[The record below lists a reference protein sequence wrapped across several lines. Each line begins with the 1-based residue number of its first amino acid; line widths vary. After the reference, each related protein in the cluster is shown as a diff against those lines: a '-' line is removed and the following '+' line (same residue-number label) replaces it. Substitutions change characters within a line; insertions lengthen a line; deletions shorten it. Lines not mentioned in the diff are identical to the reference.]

1 MEKKVQILLYV
12 ENCTYMFLPTF
23 FLIYLI
29 QLQFKK
35 FWKPYNQFKTLD
47 SVLFFKFKIVF
58 HGFDQHVETVIMV
71 VVMPHA
77 KITFPFWVPDATKLA
92 KTLISVL
99 GVGPPERNSRF
110 ILFWWKKD
118 RGRCFKTGWVSIL
131 PVSKRKRPK
140 ISIKYRKL
148 GNSFSYTSNEFHI
161 ISFDPKKFIF
171 KPKLTFFLKESAQV
185 NRFQWTPC
193 FFSLVR

>member
-1 MEKKVQILLYV
+1 M
-12 ENCTYMFLPTF
+12 
-23 FLIYLI
+23 

-47 SVLFFKFKIVF
+47 SVLFLNLKIVF

-118 RGRCFKTGWVSIL
+118 RGSCFKTGWVSIL
-131 PVSKRKRPK
+131 PVSKRKRPM

-148 GNSFSYTSNEFHI
+148 GSSFPYIMNFICLALTPKSSYLSQNW
-161 ISFDPKKFIF
+161 P
-171 KPKLTFFLKESAQV
+171 FFLTCTLINFLVGMLKCAESLW
-185 NRFQWTPC
+185 FCTC
-193 FFSLVR
+193 FAHENMKKYSQK

>member
-1 MEKKVQILLYV
+1 M
-12 ENCTYMFLPTF
+12 
-23 FLIYLI
+23 

-47 SVLFFKFKIVF
+47 SVLFLNLKIVF

-118 RGRCFKTGWVSIL
+118 RGSCFKTGWVSIL
-131 PVSKRKRPK
+131 PVSKRKRPQ
-140 ISIKYRKL
+140 ICLRLVSSI
-148 GNSFSYTSNEFHI
+148 GNLEILSHI
-161 ISFDPKKFIF
+161 FIMNF
-171 KPKLTFFLKESAQV
+171 ICLALTQKV
-185 NRFQWTPC
+185 HI
-193 FFSLVR
+193 